1 MANKNCKV
9 LFGVDPEGV
18 KIFFKKLLPKIVA
31 EKAETY
37 ASFLLQSDTK
47 SSGTSWHI
55 VFDIYVLVFVYS
67 WHAKE

>member
-1 MANKNCKV
+1 M
-9 LFGVDPEGV
+9 
-18 KIFFKKLLPKIVA
+18 PKIVA

-55 VFDIYVLVFVYS
+55 VFDIYVLVLVYS